1 MKLDQLSNNITKRV
15 KRVDHDELLPEIA
28 HQLEEIGFIPGERVM
43 VMRRNL
49 LGGDPLMVRV
59 GLSTFALL
67 KKEAALIE
75 VEDLRNHQ

>member
-15 KRVDHDELLPEIA
+15 KHVDNDEALPEISR
-28 HQLEEIGFIPGERVM
+28 QLEEIGFIAGEQVT

-49 LGGDPLMVRV
+49 IGGDPLMVRI
-59 GLSTFALL
+59 GLSTFALR

-75 VEDLRNHQ
+75 VED

>member
-59 GLSTFALL
+59 GLSTFALR

-75 VEDLRNHQ
+75 VEDLSDHD

>member
-1 MKLDQLSNNITKRV
+1 
-15 KRVDHDELLPEIA
+15 
-28 HQLEEIGFIPGERVM
+28 M

-59 GLSTFALL
+59 GLSTFALR

-75 VEDLRNHQ
+75 VEDLSDHD